1 MKSFKDFLSESV
13 TINGD
18 FNGTLTYGG
27 APAQPVG
34 EEFVA
39 DIVYQGNIHRI
50 TMVTETGIPSKNELA
65 EHLQGEYPG
74 AIVHNIFTMEEG
86 KYKVKDDKRYHPAK
100 LDWV

>member
-39 DIVYQGNIHRI
+39 DVLYQGNLHRI
-50 TMVTETGIPSKNELA
+50 TMVTETGIPSKNDLA

-74 AIVHNIFTMEEG
+74 AIVHQI
-86 KYKVKDDKRYHPAK
+86 YKVEESKLNIKDDKRYHPAK